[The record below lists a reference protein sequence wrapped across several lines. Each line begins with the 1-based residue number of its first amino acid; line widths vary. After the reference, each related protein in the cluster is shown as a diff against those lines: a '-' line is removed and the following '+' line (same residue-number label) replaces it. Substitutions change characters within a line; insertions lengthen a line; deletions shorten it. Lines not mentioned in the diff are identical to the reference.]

1 MLKIQILI
9 HKALF
14 ILRMRLVY
22 LINIMRTLLYLSIS
36 FLILFFS
43 CGKSEEDM
51 RKKEKK
57 KMQEQLSNSKLQL
70 YKSMKIAL
78 RSTATVGQNPE
89 LDSAR
94 KSMFLLV
101 GTVLHEG
108 ASLLDKSKPVEIHPL
123 ELFALAKEVYDT
135 KEVLLKTDED
145 SLPTL
150 LANIFYVFT
159 GSANIKSDFFPVSY
173 NNNHEH
179 IVLSLLWQTTP
190 SAPKDFALYEVYKS
204 DEKDI
209 QDLNL
214 RLVYQLTKAFVLM
227 DNEYFYHSYD
237 KSNEYLH
244 YMESNKD
251 LISKTPMI
259 NMVNQGFGP
268 SEQSYYQ
275 FHGMGLIIRALDESK
290 MKKEKESLDD
300 MELFLEDME
309 KGGLDNEL
317 TWLVD
322 AYVHIKKEEYDKAI
336 PALEKLQKSDKIQAP
351 EKQAISELLV
361 FIKGRKKDSALN
373 MFNDKLAFGKIAF
386 HLMTDRLKAS
396 KQMADLEKSNEGKKL
411 VEVQKEMNEKM
422 QYFDSAKNNLNT
434 DSLSS
439 KAKNLLKGVFK

>member
-1 MLKIQILI
+1 MSKLI
-9 HKALF
+9 YLF
-14 ILRMRLVY
+14 FAVGVIV
-22 LINIMRTLLYLSIS
+22 
-36 FLILFFS
+36 FFS
-43 CGKSEEDM
+43 CSKDDNEKRRLEEI
-51 RKKEKK
+51 
-57 KMQEQLSNSKLQL
+57 KMQEQLNNPKIQL

-101 GTVLHEG
+101 GTVLSEG

-123 ELFALAKEVYDT
+123 ELIALAKEVYDT

-159 GSANIKSDFFPVSY
+159 KSAKIESEFFPVTY

-179 IVLSLLWQTTP
+179 IILSLLWQTTP

-209 QDLNL
+209 EDLNL
-214 RLVYQLTKAFVLM
+214 RLVYQLTKSFVLM
-227 DNEYFYHSYD
+227 QNEYYYHSYD
-237 KSNEYLH
+237 KCSEYLH

-275 FHGMGLIIRALDESK
+275 FHGMGVIIRALDESK
-290 MKKEKESLDD
+290 MKKEKESLAD
-300 MELFLEDME
+300 MELFLDDMQ

-322 AYVHIKKEEYDKAI
+322 AYVHIKKEEYDKAV
-336 PALEKLQKSDKIQAP
+336 PALEKLEKSDKISAP
-351 EKQAISELLV
+351 EKQAITELLV
-361 FIKGRKKDSALN
+361 FIKARKKDDALN

-386 HLMTDRLKAS
+386 HLMTERLKAS
-396 KQMADLEKSNEGKKL
+396 KQIVDLNKSNEGKKL
-411 VEVQKEMNEKM
+411 MEIQKEMNDKM
-422 QYFDSAKNNLNT
+422 QYFDSAKNNLNA

-439 KAKNLLKGVFK
+439 KAKNLLKDIFK

>member
-1 MLKIQILI
+1 M
-9 HKALF
+9 
-14 ILRMRLVY
+14 
-22 LINIMRTLLYLSIS
+22 NIMKTLLYLSVS
-36 FLILFFS
+36 FLVLFFS

-51 RKKEKK
+51 RKKEQK
-57 KMQEQLSNSKLQL
+57 KMQEQLNNPKLQL

-94 KSMFLLV
+94 KSMFILV
-101 GTVLHEG
+101 GAVLNEG
-108 ASLLDKSKPVEIHPL
+108 ASILDKSKPVEIHPL
-123 ELFALAKEVYDT
+123 ELITLAKEVYDT

-159 GSANIKSDFFPVSY
+159 GSSKIESSFFPVAY

-179 IVLSLLWQTTP
+179 IILSLLWQTTP

-204 DEKDI
+204 DEKGI
-209 QDLNL
+209 EDLNL
-214 RLVYQLTKAFVLM
+214 RLVYQLTKSFVLM
-227 DNEYFYHSYD
+227 ENEYYYHSYD
-237 KSNEYLH
+237 KCNEYLKF
-244 YMESNKD
+244 MEDNKD
-251 LISKTPMI
+251 IISKTPMI

-275 FHGMGLIIRALDESK
+275 FHGMGVIIRALDEDK
-290 MKKEKESLDD
+290 MKKEKESLND
-300 MELFLEDME
+300 MELFLSDMQ

-336 PALEKLQKSDKIQAP
+336 PALEKLEKSDKISAP
-351 EKQAISELLV
+351 EKQAITELLV
-361 FIKGRKKDSALN
+361 FIKARKKDSALN

-386 HLMTDRLKAS
+386 HLMTERLKAS
-396 KQMADLEKSNEGKKL
+396 KQMTDLDKSKEGKKL
-411 VEVQKEMNEKM
+411 VEVQKQINDKM
-422 QYFDSAKNNLNT
+422 QYIESARTSLNT

-439 KAKNLLKGVFK
+439 KAKNLVKDIFK

>member
-1 MLKIQILI
+1 MK
-9 HKALF
+9 
-14 ILRMRLVY
+14 
-22 LINIMRTLLYLSIS
+22 TLLYLSAS

-43 CGKSEEDM
+43 CGKSDEDM
-51 RKKEKK
+51 RKKEEK
-57 KMQEQLSNSKLQL
+57 KMQEQLNNPKLQL

-94 KSMFLLV
+94 KSAFLLV

-123 ELFALAKEVYDT
+123 ELFALAKDVYDT

-209 QDLNL
+209 SDLNL
-214 RLVYQLTKAFVLM
+214 RLVYQLTKSFVLM
-227 DNEYFYHSYD
+227 ENEYFYHSYD
-237 KSNEYLH
+237 KCNEYLK
-244 YMESNKD
+244 YMEDNKD

-275 FHGMGLIIRALDESK
+275 FHGMGLIVRALDEDK
-290 MKKEKESLDD
+290 MKKEKESLND
-300 MELFLEDME
+300 MELFLEDMQ

-322 AYVHIKKEEYDKAI
+322 AYVHIKKEEFDKAV
-336 PALEKLQKSDKIQAP
+336 PALEKLQKSDKISAP
-351 EKQAISELLV
+351 EKQAITELLA
-361 FIKGRKKDSALN
+361 FIKARKKDSALN

-386 HLMTDRLKAS
+386 HLMTERLKAS
-396 KQMADLEKSNEGKKL
+396 KQMTDLDKSNEGKKL
-411 VEVQKEMNEKM
+411 MEVQKEMNDKM

-434 DSLSS
+434 DSLTS
-439 KAKNLLKGVFK
+439 KAKNLLKDVFK